1 MLIRRKLE
9 EQRPPE
15 LDEYTKQSDH
25 LAEWLKEEHAVLRQL
40 CDSLFAWPVEMKS
53 VWVRG
58 PW

>member
-40 CDSLFAWPVEMKS
+40 CLGGRAKP
-53 VWVRG
+53 
-58 PW
+58 PA